1 MKGAGFG
8 LSHDMST
15 IVDFA
20 HPMKYGPMYWIS
32 RAPREVFPFTN
43 LFRIFDNISWLLI
56 PFSMLCVSLFL
67 IVAAKIG
74 TYYGVGTDDL
84 VNVGLTPY
92 R

>member
-1 MKGAGFG
+1 MKGTGFA
-8 LSHDMST
+8 LSHAKSI
-15 IVDFA
+15 IVDFT
-20 HPMKYGPMYWIS
+20 HPIQYGPSYWIS

-56 PFSMLCVSLFL
+56 LFSLLCVSLFL

-84 VNVGLTPY
+84 VNVGLAPY